1 MQAMES
7 IVSII
12 LILVLLELFEAWWQ
26 RAETLFDVLAQGYRY
41 YQKSI
46 FLFLL
51 MHPTFYYIL
60 FVILVTKV
68 FNGWMVAILLL
79 KMVDIFF
86 KLTLMNKIFVKRTI
100 DETLEMVLSEPL
112 SPWLFLTGA
121 SLYPFLLFYALT
133 PIG

>member
-7 IVSII
+7 ISVII
-12 LILVLLELFEAWWQ
+12 LVLILLELFEAWWQ
-26 RAETLFDVLAQGYRY
+26 KDKTLFDVLARGYHY

-60 FVILVTKV
+60 FVILFMNV
-68 FNGWMVAILLL
+68 FNGWMVTILLL
-79 KMVDIFF
+79 KTVDIFF
-86 KLTLMNKIFVKRTI
+86 KLTLMNKLFVEKTI
-100 DETLEMVLSEPL
+100 DASLEMILSEPL
-112 SPWLFLTGA
+112 SPWLFLTGV

-133 PIG
+133 

>member
-1 MQAMES
+1 
-7 IVSII
+7 
-12 LILVLLELFEAWWQ
+12 
-26 RAETLFDVLAQGYRY
+26 
-41 YQKSI
+41 
-46 FLFLL
+46 
-51 MHPTFYYIL
+51 
-60 FVILVTKV
+60 
-68 FNGWMVAILLL
+68 MVAILLL
-79 KMVDIFF
+79 KTVDIFF